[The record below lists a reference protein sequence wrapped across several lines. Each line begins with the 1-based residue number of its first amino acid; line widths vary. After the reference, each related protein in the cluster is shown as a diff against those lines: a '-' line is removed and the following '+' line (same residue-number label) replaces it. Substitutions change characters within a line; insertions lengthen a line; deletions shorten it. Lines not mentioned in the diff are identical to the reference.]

1 MPAPTGLRGMCKPM
15 SPEEEQAW
23 MEDIE
28 NEDDGE
34 ALEKLKTWLLPKT
47 DGFFQ
52 APSGHRLHVRA
63 TLPPMDPQAANV
75 KAIVLYCHGM
85 SGHVNGRP
93 LAGGVFPRI
102 AAKGFAVFGVDIAG
116 HGYSEGVRNL
126 VEDWNTVFTDWE
138 EFVKALLG
146 AAQPAPSRRDFC
158 AGVSDQVLA
167 RLRRLPVFVVGVS
180 MGGLVAMHVGLRMQQ
195 RKALCQRL
203 QGVVLCCPALAVDL
217 PPQPVQILLRNL
229 VVPLCPMGIMPSCVS
244 SSSKGKSSSL
254 LDLTDPRQREIAE
267 MDIRDCAGRFP
278 GVGLGWGKGMR
289 WATAGTFSE
298 VYLGIEEDMRRVAYP
313 LLVIHDPGDKIC
325 FFEGSQKLMELC
337 ASADKTLEAVDARGM
352 HYLPMAMEDQ
362 FVSSI
367 TSWMLR
373 RT

>member
-1 MPAPTGLRGMCKPM
+1 M
-15 SPEEEQAW
+15 
-23 MEDIE
+23 
-28 NEDDGE
+28 
-34 ALEKLKTWLLPKT
+34 
-47 DGFFQ
+47 
-52 APSGHRLHVRA
+52 
-63 TLPPMDPQAANV
+63 
-75 KAIVLYCHGM
+75 
-85 SGHVNGRP
+85 
-93 LAGGVFPRI
+93 
-102 AAKGFAVFGVDIAG
+102 KGFAVFGVDIAG